1 MSDDGAYASKSP
13 TRMTTG
19 TVAEG
24 FLPKGSSPK
33 GSSPKGSS
41 PKGSSP
47 KGYSPK
53 GYSPKGYSPKPTS
66 EHERTSHS
74 PQSIYNIPMIEG
86 SPGADAP
93 TPADQAAAEK
103 DAAEAPVQAENGIT
117 IDSDQ
122 GSFLD
127 DGYETDSN
135 PSISTSL
142 ASSMRNYKYENGR
155 RYHRFRE
162 GTYNFP
168 NDEME
173 QDREDLKHALVVK
186 LCQAWYFAPVDN
198 MQNILDMGTGTGI
211 WAIEMGD
218 QHPGASV
225 LGVDLSPIQPEW
237 VPPNVR
243 FMVDDIESPW
253 IHPPNHFDLIHS
265 RHIVMAVKDWP
276 RLLKNAYRH
285 LKPGGWIEL
294 QEIHHFPQSPSSI
307 PLPADLPL
315 VQFWDLI
322 AQGLD
327 NLGVD
332 FKRTLSLASMVR
344 DCGYANVTERVF
356 HVPIGTWPKNR
367 TLKECGL
374 YWKTVLMEG
383 LSPIALGPLTRGLGW
398 TQVQVE
404 AFLVGVRQC
413 MREGK
418 DNAFMPM
425 HIIYAQRPWDD
436 V

>member
-1 MSDDGAYASKSP
+1 MSDDGAYASKSS

-19 TVAEG
+19 IVAEG
-24 FLPKGSSPK
+24 FPPK

-53 GYSPKGYSPKPTS
+53 PRS

-74 PQSIYNIPMIEG
+74 PQSIYNIPVLGG

-93 TPADQAAAEK
+93 TPADQVAAEK

-135 PSISTSL
+135 PSVSTSL

-186 LCQAWYFAPVDN
+186 LCQAWYFAPVNN
-198 MQNILDMGTGTGI
+198 MQYVVAPL
-211 WAIEMGD
+211 
-218 QHPGASV
+218 
-225 LGVDLSPIQPEW
+225 
-237 VPPNVR
+237 
-243 FMVDDIESPW
+243 
-253 IHPPNHFDLIHS
+253 
-265 RHIVMAVKDWP
+265 
-276 RLLKNAYRH
+276 H
-285 LKPGGWIEL
+285 L
-294 QEIHHFPQSPSSI
+294 
-307 PLPADLPL
+307 
-315 VQFWDLI
+315 
-322 AQGLD
+322 
-327 NLGVD
+327 
-332 FKRTLSLASMVR
+332 
-344 DCGYANVTERVF
+344 
-356 HVPIGTWPKNR
+356 
-367 TLKECGL
+367 
-374 YWKTVLMEG
+374 
-383 LSPIALGPLTRGLGW
+383 
-398 TQVQVE
+398 
-404 AFLVGVRQC
+404 
-413 MREGK
+413 
-418 DNAFMPM
+418 
-425 HIIYAQRPWDD
+425 
-436 V
+436 

>member
-1 MSDDGAYASKSP
+1 
-13 TRMTTG
+13 
-19 TVAEG
+19 
-24 FLPKGSSPK
+24 
-33 GSSPKGSS
+33 
-41 PKGSSP
+41 
-47 KGYSPK
+47 
-53 GYSPKGYSPKPTS
+53 
-66 EHERTSHS
+66 
-74 PQSIYNIPMIEG
+74 
-86 SPGADAP
+86 
-93 TPADQAAAEK
+93 
-103 DAAEAPVQAENGIT
+103 
-117 IDSDQ
+117 
-122 GSFLD
+122 
-127 DGYETDSN
+127 
-135 PSISTSL
+135 
-142 ASSMRNYKYENGR
+142 
-155 RYHRFRE
+155 
-162 GTYNFP
+162 
-168 NDEME
+168 
-173 QDREDLKHALVVK
+173 
-186 LCQAWYFAPVDN
+186 
-198 MQNILDMGTGTGI
+198 
-211 WAIEMGD
+211 MGD
-218 QHPGASV
+218 QHPEATV

-237 VPPNVR
+237 VPPNVK

-276 RLLKNAYRH
+276 RLLKNAYRCAPIVSRPHPIANKISNRH

-294 QEIHHFPQSPSSI
+294 QEIHHFPQSPSEI
-307 PLPADLPL
+307 PLPTDLPL
-315 VQFWDLI
+315 VQFWDLV

-383 LSPIALGPLTRGLGW
+383 LSPIALGPFTRGLGW
-398 TQVQVE
+398 SQAEVE

-413 MREGK
+413 MKEGK

>member
-1 MSDDGAYASKSP
+1 M
-13 TRMTTG
+13 
-19 TVAEG
+19 
-24 FLPKGSSPK
+24 
-33 GSSPKGSS
+33 
-41 PKGSSP
+41 
-47 KGYSPK
+47 
-53 GYSPKGYSPKPTS
+53 
-66 EHERTSHS
+66 
-74 PQSIYNIPMIEG
+74 
-86 SPGADAP
+86 
-93 TPADQAAAEK
+93 
-103 DAAEAPVQAENGIT
+103 
-117 IDSDQ
+117 
-122 GSFLD
+122 
-127 DGYETDSN
+127 
-135 PSISTSL
+135 
-142 ASSMRNYKYENGR
+142 
-155 RYHRFRE
+155 
-162 GTYNFP
+162 
-168 NDEME
+168 
-173 QDREDLKHALVVK
+173 
-186 LCQAWYFAPVDN
+186 
-198 MQNILDMGTGTGI
+198 
-211 WAIEMGD
+211 
-218 QHPGASV
+218 
-225 LGVDLSPIQPEW
+225 
-237 VPPNVR
+237 
-243 FMVDDIESPW
+243 
-253 IHPPNHFDLIHS
+253 
-265 RHIVMAVKDWP
+265 
-276 RLLKNAYRH
+276 
-285 LKPGGWIEL
+285 
-294 QEIHHFPQSPSSI
+294 

-315 VQFWDLI
+315 VQFWDLV